1 MIISRYRTRRPVFE
15 TAKLIKTQE
24 GKLDNQKLL
33 LNFKCVSVREKP
45 EEHLPLRRIP
55 LVKITKKMSV
65 SPRHGHLLYARLVEL
80 VKTPPFQGRRSR
92 VQFPPR
98 VPNSIQRRK
107 PNTAAADRTTL
118 LNNGMRAKHAKS
130 PFS

>member
-1 MIISRYRTRRPVFE
+1 M
-15 TAKLIKTQE
+15 AKDESPACGASGAMK
-24 GKLDNQKLL
+24 KLL
-33 LNFKCVSVREKP
+33 LNFKGVSVCDRNVP

-65 SPRHGHLLYARLVEL
+65 SPRHGHLLYARLVEP

-92 VQFPPR
+92 VQLPPR
-98 VPNSIQRRK
+98 VPNKIQWRK
-107 PNTAAADRTTL
+107 SNIAAANRTTL
-118 LNNGMRAKHAKS
+118 LNNGIRAKHAKS